1 MDVSKRDEAIAV
13 VVSLTGAEEELALF
27 LLEENNW
34 NIDMCVR
41 SYLNNEIADE
51 EKPICRE
58 NPKRKIRSPIRNTS
72 GIISEN
78 PFATEDRK
86 TSLLMREKEPFG
98 NYKEDLKMLPGR
110 RFSRK
115 KRTRSC
121 FGMDTEDDLISSSNQ
136 VDELKRKRLSDL
148 FRLPLDLNFCGNF
161 DSVKHHCRISQ
172 KWLLVNIQSAIEF
185 SCLQLNRDTWSDSSV
200 RSVLCEHFILWQRYF
215 DSEEGR
221 QYCYLY
227 PKAREAMPHISV
239 IDPNTGEMLIYWNHY
254 LQPNILLSKLT
265 TFLEDHFLPDQLSLI
280 ENSVSSHC
288 KKEKSILDCSEEEQL
303 AAAISESL
311 ASQNSTKKVYYE
323 NEIEEL
329 EVGEETDKALEEGN
343 DLCEQVNKQTVVIDD
358 TGNTSGKAVT
368 GISEEDSCMIQ
379 IREVDGTMIHRQFS
393 LKDTLRKVYEFVL
406 ERRRQDSKQCSSLE
420 EKKFSLMTAFPRR
433 QVFCEEQLRTSL
445 EQINLG
451 RRFVLIVTE
460 FPLTLS
466 TAL

>member
-200 RSVLCEHFILWQRYF
+200 RSVLCEHFILWQVSLSVRRNCFRHLTVKMYF
-215 DSEEGR
+215 S
-221 QYCYLY
+221 YLLW
-227 PKAREAMPHISV
+227 
-239 IDPNTGEMLIYWNHY
+239 LI
-254 LQPNILLSKLT
+254 
-265 TFLEDHFLPDQLSLI
+265 
-280 ENSVSSHC
+280 
-288 KKEKSILDCSEEEQL
+288 
-303 AAAISESL
+303 
-311 ASQNSTKKVYYE
+311 
-323 NEIEEL
+323 
-329 EVGEETDKALEEGN
+329 
-343 DLCEQVNKQTVVIDD
+343 
-358 TGNTSGKAVT
+358 
-368 GISEEDSCMIQ
+368 
-379 IREVDGTMIHRQFS
+379 IR
-393 LKDTLRKVYEFVL
+393 DTLIARKEDNTVISIPKL
-406 ERRRQDSKQCSSLE
+406 AKQC
-420 EKKFSLMTAFPRR
+420 
-433 QVFCEEQLRTSL
+433 
-445 EQINLG
+445 
-451 RRFVLIVTE
+451 LI
-460 FPLTLS
+460 FQ
-466 TAL
+466 